1 MKDETWSSKR
11 SGKRISSELKDRDS
25 FTTGELKPFL
35 TLPGEEISPVTIRTR
50 LNALK
55 RRGVITPVGRGLYTL
70 KKLYDYTPEIDQTL
84 RKVYLELRKR
94 LPLTRICVWRPF
106 WLNEFALHIAFMQT
120 IVVESE
126 RETER
131 AVFEVLQESLEKNSS
146 LTGTL
151 LLLNPSAEDVDLY
164 VSGQSP
170 AIVVG
175 RLITEAP
182 VRESDGVIVPRL
194 EKMLVDLFSG
204 RPVLEPFGGAEMDRV
219 FRNAFN
225 TYALNVNTI
234 IRYATRRGKR
244 QEMADYLTSKKLTGY
259 REVLDDLR

>member
-1 MKDETWSSKR
+1 
-11 SGKRISSELKDRDS
+11 
-25 FTTGELKPFL
+25 
-35 TLPGEEISPVTIRTR
+35 
-50 LNALK
+50 
-55 RRGVITPVGRGLYTL
+55 
-70 KKLYDYTPEIDQTL
+70 
-84 RKVYLELRKR
+84 
-94 LPLTRICVWRPF
+94 
-106 WLNEFALHIAFMQT
+106 MQT

-126 RETER
+126 RDTER
-131 AVFEVLQESLEKNSS
+131 AVFEMLQESLEKNSS

-164 VSGQSP
+164 VSGQST

-204 RPVLEPFGGAEMDRV
+204 GPVLEPFGGAEMDRV